1 MSNLAAAAAAL
12 NAPEEMVERSARA
25 RAQAEGVSVE
35 DVLSAW
41 ATGGDIVAGAGGSA
55 PAAAAPSAP
64 PAAEQPVSA
73 PEAGA
78 GALEVEVLGPEVE
91 VGSTVPAEPAAVE
104 IDDSETEEGA
114 VAAGAMPRW
123 LVALFLLLPTIAVGY
138 ALFLPN
144 GPSCGDGGRLAVDP
158 VSGEAINCDGSSFGA
173 DEIDFFAIGQ
183 GAYATCAACHG
194 AEGGGIGTFPALA
207 GEVLVTFPAGDCS
220 DHVEWVQL
228 GTAGWP
234 DETYGETDKSVGGSG
249 TLMPPFGT
257 ALSDQELRSVVLYER
272 VTFGGQSVAD
282 AIADCG
288 LGGASA
294 ESAALGG

>member
-104 IDDSETEEGA
+104 IDDGETEEEA

-207 GEVLVTFPAGDCS
+207 GEVLVTFPPATAATMSNGCNSARPAGP
-220 DHVEWVQL
+220 
-228 GTAGWP
+228 TKRMARP
-234 DETYGETDKSVGGSG
+234 TN
-249 TLMPPFGT
+249 
-257 ALSDQELRSVVLYER
+257 RS
-272 VTFGGQSVAD
+272 
-282 AIADCG
+282 
-288 LGGASA
+288 GGA
-294 ESAALGG
+294 GR

>member
-1 MSNLAAAAAAL
+1 MSHLAAAAAAL
-12 NAPEEMVERSARA
+12 NAPEEMVQRSARA

-41 ATGGDIVAGAGGSA
+41 ATGGDIVAGAGGGDEG
-55 PAAAAPSAP
+55 AAAPIAT
-64 PAAEQPVSA
+64 PAVEQPASV

-78 GALEVEVLGPEVE
+78 AALEVEVLGPAVEVE
-91 VGSTVPAEPAAVE
+91 STVRAEPVAVE
-104 IDDSETEEGA
+104 IDEGESEEEA

-144 GPSCGDGGRLAVDP
+144 GPSCGEGGRLAVDP
-158 VSGEAINCDGSSFGA
+158 ASGEAINCDGSSFGD

-183 GAYATCAACHG
+183 GGYTTCAACHG
-194 AEGGGIGTFPALA
+194 ADGGGVATFPALA
-207 GEVLVTFPAGDCS
+207 GEVLLTFPAGDCS
-220 DHVEWVQL
+220 DHVEWVKL

-234 DETYGETDKSVGGSG
+234 DDTYGATDKSVGGSG
-249 TLMPPFGT
+249 ALMPGFGT
-257 ALSDQELRSVVLYER
+257 SLSDQELRSVVLYER

-282 AIADCG
+282 AVADCG
-288 LGGASA
+288 LGGAPA